1 MDIVPKNGKFTWSN
15 KILGLGNIKEI
26 LDKFLI
32 REKIIS
38 DYNSVISK
46 IIPLVASDHK
56 PIAIKI
62 EEGENLGPA
71 PF

>member
-1 MDIVPKNGKFTWSN
+1 MDIVPKNGKFTWSE

-56 PIAIKI
+56 PTSIKI
-62 EEGENLGPA
+62 EEGENLGPD